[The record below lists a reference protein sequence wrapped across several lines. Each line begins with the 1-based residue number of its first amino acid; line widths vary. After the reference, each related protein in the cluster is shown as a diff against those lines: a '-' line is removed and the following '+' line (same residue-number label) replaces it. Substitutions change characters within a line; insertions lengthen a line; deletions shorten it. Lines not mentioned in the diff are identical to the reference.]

1 MNKNFIQN
9 IKKAYIS
16 PFAIVINALTLFFY
30 LVMFFHDDLLLK
42 LPIYIYIFIGFWV
55 LINIIYFI
63 QERNNT
69 YKTTSRAAYRYIIV
83 NILCGYSIPTALAS
97 VYVFGATVNGFEVFN
112 YWLMIV
118 GAMFLSWLGLHI
130 ILSSEFDISNYI
142 KGNIFKLIGLV
153 IKLAA
158 FGLLIYLTVIVPSTQ
173 DENKFIWLS
182 ILIVIAIDLFIGRS
196 YFNLSLFLYNK
207 EGVDED

>member
-1 MNKNFIQN
+1 
-9 IKKAYIS
+9 
-16 PFAIVINALTLFFY
+16 
-30 LVMFFHDDLLLK
+30 
-42 LPIYIYIFIGFWV
+42 
-55 LINIIYFI
+55 
-63 QERNNT
+63 

>member
-42 LPIYIYIFIGFWV
+42 LPIYIFIGFWV

>member
-1 MNKNFIQN
+1 M
-9 IKKAYIS
+9 
-16 PFAIVINALTLFFY
+16 
-30 LVMFFHDDLLLK
+30 
-42 LPIYIYIFIGFWV
+42 
-55 LINIIYFI
+55 
-63 QERNNT
+63 
-69 YKTTSRAAYRYIIV
+69 
-83 NILCGYSIPTALAS
+83 
-97 VYVFGATVNGFEVFN
+97 
-112 YWLMIV
+112 
-118 GAMFLSWLGLHI
+118 
-130 ILSSEFDISNYI
+130 SSEFDISNYI

-207 EGVDED
+207 RRGR

>member
-63 QERNNT
+63 QEINNT

>member
-1 MNKNFIQN
+1 M
-9 IKKAYIS
+9 
-16 PFAIVINALTLFFY
+16 
-30 LVMFFHDDLLLK
+30 
-42 LPIYIYIFIGFWV
+42 

-118 GAMFLSWLGLHI
+118 GAMFYHG
-130 ILSSEFDISNYI
+130 
-142 KGNIFKLIGLV
+142 
-153 IKLAA
+153 
-158 FGLLIYLTVIVPSTQ
+158 
-173 DENKFIWLS
+173 
-182 ILIVIAIDLFIGRS
+182 
-196 YFNLSLFLYNK
+196 
-207 EGVDED
+207 